1 MTELLEPA
9 LVAVILSG
17 LVLAASSRL
26 AFGIRLVAAQGMI
39 AGLLPLVLSHDGVTA
54 RLAVL
59 AGLIVGLKGVVFP
72 RLLYRALRQAA
83 VRREDDPP
91 FGYTASIVGG
101 VITLGVVFWLTAPG
115 RLPMPTPPASPLQLP
130 TAAFTVLTGLFLI
143 VARNNALNQ
152 VLGYLVLENGIFL
165 TGVALALEEPLL
177 LEMGILLDVFF
188 GVLVMG
194 VAIFH
199 ISRAFDSIE
208 VDELTTLKD

>member
-1 MTELLEPA
+1 MTGFLDPL
-9 LVAVILSG
+9 LVAIILTSV
-17 LVLAASSRL
+17 VLAASSRL
-26 AFGIRLVAAQGMI
+26 AFGIRLVAAQGVV
-39 AGLLPLVLSHDGVTA
+39 AGLLPLILSHDGVSG
-54 RLAVL
+54 RLLVIAV
-59 AGLIVGLKGVVFP
+59 VMTGLKGVVFP
-72 RLLYRALRQAA
+72 QLLYRALRQAA
-83 VRREDDPP
+83 VQCEDDPP

-101 VITLGVVFWLTAPG
+101 VITLGMTFWLTAPG
-115 RLPMPTPPASPLQLP
+115 RLPMPTLPPSPLQLP
-130 TAAFTVLTGLFLI
+130 AAVFTVLTGLFLI

-165 TGVALALEEPLL
+165 TGLALALEEPLL
-177 LEMGILLDVFF
+177 LEMAILLDVFF